1 MTRKNR
7 KNRPGR
13 SAEHVK
19 KGRELFEKICAL
31 FRPHVEPLCRKQ
43 CLDEIAN
50 ANLSEE
56 EIQGM
61 LALLRAHMKAA
72 GQGTPEDIEEAL
84 KEAETRMRDPKSITP
99 EEIDQAVEDSAAEE
113 TATLVAHWLGFLM
126 LSGYAVA
133 GMRVIE
139 LQPLDDAML
148 PPLDAN
154 LRQFMDDSCAQRLL
168 GEAETRDVLR
178 QVRAALPAGQTVPED
193 AVLLLEHEGVVV
205 IK

>member
-1 MTRKNR
+1 MPRKN
-7 KNRPGR
+7 KNSRSGR
-13 SAEHVK
+13 TAEHVK

-50 ANLSEE
+50 ANLTEE
-56 EIQGM
+56 QIQGM

-84 KEAETRMRDPKSITP
+84 KEAEQRMRDPKSITQ
-99 EEIDQAVEDSAAEE
+99 EEIDQAVADSSTEE
-113 TATLVAHWLGFLM
+113 TAMLVAHWLGFLM
-126 LSGYAVA
+126 LSSYGVA

-139 LQPLDDAML
+139 LQPLDDCML
-148 PPLDAN
+148 PPFDEHMTE
-154 LRQFMDDSCAQRLL
+154 FMADSCAQRLL

-178 QVRAALPAGQTVPED
+178 LVRAALPAGQAIPDD
-193 AVLLLEHEGVVV
+193 AVAILEHEGIVVV
-205 IK
+205 K